1 MSKKKRMSDA
11 HAAARLVQRLGGDV
25 SMERLR
31 ERVQGGEME
40 FMKRQSTSRSICRV
54 LIDGSWIYM
63 VINRKTRSIITV
75 LDEDQ
80 GRARLLADGV
90 QV

>member
-11 HAAARLVQRLGGDV
+11 HAATRLVQRLGGEV
-25 SMERLR
+25 PMERLR
-31 ERVQGGEME
+31 EAVGRGEVE

-54 LIDGSWIYM
+54 LVEGVWVYM

-80 GRARLLADGV
+80 GRARLLADGI